1 MTPSPDTCAL
11 LQTSE
16 ADLCLSYYE
25 HQCAGICNSEK
36 RLGPIYRS
44 CLQDPLRTGANPGS
58 IPRIDEGSANKDPAL
73 ELKDAKELKK
83 LQDAKELKDS
93 QDPKDP
99 QTLRRP
105 RPLPIPRTPRR
116 AADLA
121 ALGHL
126 YQHRAR
132 LVDFG
137 GLGGGRSG
145 LAGSEFCQ
153 LTESL

>member
-1 MTPSPDTCAL
+1 MRVQSAALLHLTPSPDTCAL

-93 QDPKDP
+93 KDPKDP
-99 QTLRRP
+99 TDPKAAQT
-105 RPLPIPRTPRR
+105 
-116 AADLA
+116 AADPK
-121 ALGHL
+121 
-126 YQHRAR
+126 
-132 LVDFG
+132 D
-137 GLGGGRSG
+137 
-145 LAGSEFCQ
+145 
-153 LTESL
+153 TKESS